1 MMMHVNKI
9 ENRITFKIKTGCYLE
24 LLMPETMKIL
34 ESTTSKIIKDQN
46 GENVTHSEITGVIL
60 VHCNIVNN
68 NYQYD

>member
-9 ENRITFKIKTGCYLE
+9 ENRITFKIKTGYYLE

-60 VHCNIVNN
+60 VHCNIVDN

>member
-1 MMMHVNKI
+1 
-9 ENRITFKIKTGCYLE
+9 
-24 LLMPETMKIL
+24 MPETMKIL